1 MATIIENDPPQREVV
16 QSDSSGS
23 AAAIVLVLLVLA
35 IIAIGAY
42 YFMRSG
48 YTVQAPSAPTHAVTG
63 TVSNTD
69 DGGSTTKSLT
79 VKTK

>member
-16 QSDSSGS
+16 QSDGGS
-23 AAAIVLVLLVLA
+23 TAAIVLVLLVLA

-48 YTVQAPSAPTHAVTG
+48 YTVQAPSSPTHAVTS
-63 TVSNTD
+63 TLSNTD
-69 DGGSTTKSLT
+69 NGGSTTKSLT